1 MLRRTSLALAALAAL
16 IAPGARAGAAEAPK
30 APIKAD
36 IVVYGGTSGGVV
48 AALQAVR
55 MGKSVALIEPG
66 NHLGGLTSGGLGATD
81 IGNKAAIG
89 GISRDF
95 YKEIFKHYA
104 KDESWRQQT
113 REQYRENRTSAD
125 EDTMWTFEPHVAE
138 AIYERWVADAKVP
151 VYKNERLDLND
162 GVVKKDGAIQ
172 SIRMESGQVFEGSMF
187 IDATYEGDL
196 LAKAGVS
203 YTVGR
208 EANDQYDETLNGVQF
223 GQRWHQ
229 FDKPVDP
236 YKVPGD
242 PSSGLLPGVH
252 GGSPGEHGQGDH
264 RVQAY
269 NFRICLTDD
278 PDNQLP
284 LPKPE
289 GYDPLR
295 YELLIRYINAG
306 VWDAMKLNTPMP
318 NRKTDINNHGG
329 FSSDNIGMNYEYPD
343 GDYAKRDEIFKEHVT
358 YHQGMLWFL
367 ANDPR
372 VPEAIRAEVG
382 KWGLTKDEF
391 TETGGWPHQLYV
403 REARRMV
410 GDYVMTQHN
419 CQGRELAD
427 DPVGLAAYTMDSHNT
442 QRYVDENGHAKN
454 EGDVQVRGFPPYP
467 ISYQAIVPKAS
478 ECSNLLVPVCLSA
491 SHIAFGS
498 IRMEPV
504 FMVLGQSAATAA
516 AQAIDQ
522 NKPVQ
527 KIDGEALRK
536 RLLEDGQVLEWT
548 GPRPTPPLN
557 ADSLPGVVVD
567 DAQAEATGKWAHA
580 SSIAPYVGSGYLH
593 DDNEGKGS
601 KTVRFVLKTNKPGR
615 YDVRLSYSPHGNRAT
630 NVPVVIKDAKGEHK
644 VEVNQREKPS
654 ADGPFRSLG
663 VFQASADAP
672 IEVVVSNKDTNGHV
686 IVDAVQALP
695 AK

>member
-1 MLRRTSLALAALAAL
+1 MLRRTYLALAALAAF
-16 IAPGARAGAAEAPK
+16 IAPGARSGAAEAPK
-30 APIKAD
+30 PPIKAD

-95 YKEIFKHYA
+95 YKEVFKHYA
-104 KDESWRQQT
+104 KDEAWRQQT
-113 REQYRENRTSAD
+113 RDQYRENRTSAD

-151 VYKNERLDLND
+151 VYKNERLDLNG
-162 GVVKKDGAIQ
+162 GVVKEDGAIR

-252 GGSPGEHGQGDH
+252 GGSPGVHGQGDH

-306 VWDAMKLNTPMP
+306 VWDALKLNTPMP

-403 REARRMV
+403 REARRLV

-419 CQGRELAD
+419 CQAREVAD

-467 ISYQAIVPKAS
+467 ISYRAIVPKAS

-548 GPRPTPPLN
+548 GPRPTPPLS

-580 SSIAPYVGSGYLH
+580 SSIGPYVGSGYLH
-593 DDNEGKGS
+593 DENEGKGS
-601 KTVRFVLKTNKPGR
+601 KTARFVVKIDKPGR
-615 YDVRLSYSPHGNRAT
+615 YDIRISYSPHGNRAT
-630 NVPVVIKDAKGEHK
+630 NVPVVVKDADGEHE

-663 VFQASADAP
+663 VFQATADAP